1 MNFLIFLLYLGIF
14 CITGGIIFRKAVE
27 KMKDS
32 QIRVCG
38 RAAQTD
44 SGAGGAVMFGCLAAA
59 AVAGGFMTAGARL
72 LLNASAV
79 TSALSSVSRL
89 LSPAL
94 NTAACLLLTLAVAAL
109 IAPPGQGMKRYYL
122 LCALGKKRRA
132 SECVATF
139 RGRRA
144 FRALRL
150 RIALAALN
158 LALRIFFLLPGA
170 ALAAGGIYMLFSSSV
185 GVATTAAVFAGSVL
199 MLVTGCIFC
208 SGTRQSLAAAE
219 YISAAEPDI
228 PVRQALKKSREIMCG
243 HCRAYARFK
252 AGFALWFLSC
262 ALILP
267 AFFVVPY
274 YEQSCAVWM
283 TETVK
288 LGQKSSFYTE

>member
-1 MNFLIFLLYLGIF
+1 
-14 CITGGIIFRKAVE
+14 
-27 KMKDS
+27 MKDS

-94 NTAACLLLTLAVAAL
+94 NAAACLLLTLAVAAL

-132 SECVATF
+132 SECVAAF

-228 PVRQALKKSREIMCG
+228 PVRQALKK
-243 HCRAYARFK
+243 AVK
-252 AGFALWFLSC
+252 
-262 ALILP
+262 
-267 AFFVVPY
+267 
-274 YEQSCAVWM
+274 SCAV
-283 TETVK
+283 TAAPT
-288 LGQKSSFYTE
+288 LGSRQALRSGF

>member
-1 MNFLIFLLYLGIF
+1 
-14 CITGGIIFRKAVE
+14 
-27 KMKDS
+27 MKDS

-94 NTAACLLLTLAVAAL
+94 NAAACLLLTLAVAAL

-132 SECVATF
+132 SECVAAF

-150 RIALAALN
+150 RIALTALN

-170 ALAAGGIYMLFSSSV
+170 RLRRAGYICFSRPPSALRQRRRCSRGACLCSLRAVYSARARGSLLRRRNIYRLPS
-185 GVATTAAVFAGSVL
+185 
-199 MLVTGCIFC
+199 
-208 SGTRQSLAAAE
+208 R
-219 YISAAEPDI
+219 ISP
-228 PVRQALKKSREIMCG
+228 
-243 HCRAYARFK
+243 
-252 AGFALWFLSC
+252 
-262 ALILP
+262 
-267 AFFVVPY
+267 
-274 YEQSCAVWM
+274 
-283 TETVK
+283 
-288 LGQKSSFYTE
+288 

>member
-1 MNFLIFLLYLGIF
+1 
-14 CITGGIIFRKAVE
+14 
-27 KMKDS
+27 MKDS

-94 NTAACLLLTLAVAAL
+94 NAAACLLLTLAVAAL

-132 SECVATF
+132 SECVALF

-170 ALAAGGIYMLFSSSV
+170 ALSAGGIYMLFSSSV

>member
-94 NTAACLLLTLAVAAL
+94 NAAACLLLTLAVAAL

-122 LCALGKKRRA
+122 LCALAKAPGVRVRRGISRQA
-132 SECVATF
+132 GFQSAPAAYCLGGAQSRPANFFPPAGRDACGGRDIYAFLVLRRRCDNGGGV
-139 RGRRA
+139 RGERA
-144 FRALRL
+144 HARYGLYIL
-150 RIALAALN
+150 LGHAAVSC
-158 LALRIFFLLPGA
+158 G
-170 ALAAGGIYMLFSSSV
+170 GGIYI
-185 GVATTAAVFAGSVL
+185 G
-199 MLVTGCIFC
+199 
-208 SGTRQSLAAAE
+208 
-219 YISAAEPDI
+219 
-228 PVRQALKKSREIMCG
+228 
-243 HCRAYARFK
+243 CRAGYPRK
-252 AGFALWFLSC
+252 TGSEKK
-262 ALILP
+262 P
-267 AFFVVPY
+267 
-274 YEQSCAVWM
+274 
-283 TETVK
+283 
-288 LGQKSSFYTE
+288 

>member
-94 NTAACLLLTLAVAAL
+94 NAATCLLLTLAVAAL
-109 IAPPGQGMKRYYL
+109 ITPPGQGMKRYYL
-122 LCALGKKRRA
+122 LCALGKSAGRQSA
-132 SECVATF
+132 SRHF
-139 RGRRA
+139 
-144 FRALRL
+144 
-150 RIALAALN
+150 
-158 LALRIFFLLPGA
+158 
-170 ALAAGGIYMLFSSSV
+170 AAGGLSERSDCALPWRRSISPCEFFPPAGRGACGGRDIYAFLV
-185 GVATTAAVFAGSVL
+185 LRRRCDNGGGVRWERAHARYGLYILLGHAAVSCG
-199 MLVTGCIFC
+199 GGI
-208 SGTRQSLAAAE
+208 
-219 YISAAEPDI
+219 YI
-228 PVRQALKKSREIMCG
+228 G
-243 HCRAYARFK
+243 CRAGYPRK
-252 AGFALWFLSC
+252 TGSEKK
-262 ALILP
+262 P
-267 AFFVVPY
+267 
-274 YEQSCAVWM
+274 
-283 TETVK
+283 
-288 LGQKSSFYTE
+288 

>member
-1 MNFLIFLLYLGIF
+1 
-14 CITGGIIFRKAVE
+14 
-27 KMKDS
+27 MKDS

-94 NTAACLLLTLAVAAL
+94 NAAACLLLTLAVAAL

-170 ALAAGGIYMLFSSSV
+170 ALAAGGIYAFLV
-185 GVATTAAVFAGSVL
+185 LRRRCDNGGGVRGERAHAHYGLHILLGHAAVSCGGGIYIGRRAGYPRK
-199 MLVTGCIFC
+199 TG
-208 SGTRQSLAAAE
+208 SE
-219 YISAAEPDI
+219 
-228 PVRQALKKSREIMCG
+228 KK
-243 HCRAYARFK
+243 
-252 AGFALWFLSC
+252 
-262 ALILP
+262 P
-267 AFFVVPY
+267 
-274 YEQSCAVWM
+274 
-283 TETVK
+283 
-288 LGQKSSFYTE
+288 

>member
-1 MNFLIFLLYLGIF
+1 
-14 CITGGIIFRKAVE
+14 
-27 KMKDS
+27 MKDS

-94 NTAACLLLTLAVAAL
+94 NAAACLLLTLAVAAL

-132 SECVATF
+132 SECVAAF

-144 FRALRL
+144 FIALRL

-170 ALAAGGIYMLFSSSV
+170 ALAAGGVYMLFSSSTPPRQRRRCSR
-185 GVATTAAVFAGSVL
+185 GACSCSLRAVYSARASGSL
-199 MLVTGCIFC
+199 LRRRNIYRLP
-208 SGTRQSLAAAE
+208 SR
-219 YISAAEPDI
+219 ISP
-228 PVRQALKKSREIMCG
+228 
-243 HCRAYARFK
+243 
-252 AGFALWFLSC
+252 
-262 ALILP
+262 
-267 AFFVVPY
+267 
-274 YEQSCAVWM
+274 
-283 TETVK
+283 
-288 LGQKSSFYTE
+288 

>member
-1 MNFLIFLLYLGIF
+1 
-14 CITGGIIFRKAVE
+14 
-27 KMKDS
+27 MKDS

-94 NTAACLLLTLAVAAL
+94 NAAACLLLTLAVAAL

-132 SECVATF
+132 SECVAAF

-158 LALRIFFLLPGA
+158 LTLRIFFLLPGA
-170 ALAAGGIYMLFSSSV
+170 ALAAGGVYMLFSSSV

-208 SGTRQSLAAAE
+208 SGGSLLRRRNI
-219 YISAAEPDI
+219 YRLPSRISP
-228 PVRQALKKSREIMCG
+228 
-243 HCRAYARFK
+243 
-252 AGFALWFLSC
+252 
-262 ALILP
+262 
-267 AFFVVPY
+267 
-274 YEQSCAVWM
+274 
-283 TETVK
+283 
-288 LGQKSSFYTE
+288 

>member
-1 MNFLIFLLYLGIF
+1 
-14 CITGGIIFRKAVE
+14 
-27 KMKDS
+27 MKDS
-32 QIRVCG
+32 EIRVCG

-44 SGAGGAVMFGCLAAA
+44 SGAGGAVIFGCLAAA

-94 NTAACLLLTLAVAAL
+94 NAAACLLLTLAVAAL

-132 SECVATF
+132 SECVALF

-158 LALRIFFLLPGA
+158 LALRIFSPAGRGACGGRDICRSFVPPSALRQRRRCSRGACSCSSRAAYSARARGSLLRRRN
-170 ALAAGGIYMLFSSSV
+170 IYRPPS
-185 GVATTAAVFAGSVL
+185 
-199 MLVTGCIFC
+199 
-208 SGTRQSLAAAE
+208 R
-219 YISAAEPDI
+219 ISP
-228 PVRQALKKSREIMCG
+228 
-243 HCRAYARFK
+243 
-252 AGFALWFLSC
+252 
-262 ALILP
+262 
-267 AFFVVPY
+267 
-274 YEQSCAVWM
+274 
-283 TETVK
+283 
-288 LGQKSSFYTE
+288 

>member
-1 MNFLIFLLYLGIF
+1 
-14 CITGGIIFRKAVE
+14 
-27 KMKDS
+27 MKDS

-94 NTAACLLLTLAVAAL
+94 NAAACLLLTLAVAAL

-132 SECVATF
+132 SECVAAF

-170 ALAAGGIYMLFSSSV
+170 ALAAGGVYMLFSSSV
-185 GVATTAAVFAGSVL
+185 GIATTAAVFAGSVL

-228 PVRQALKKSREIMCG
+228 PVRQALKK
-243 HCRAYARFK
+243 AVK
-252 AGFALWFLSC
+252 
-262 ALILP
+262 
-267 AFFVVPY
+267 
-274 YEQSCAVWM
+274 SCAV
-283 TETVK
+283 TAAPT
-288 LGQKSSFYTE
+288 LGSRRALRSGF

>member
-1 MNFLIFLLYLGIF
+1 
-14 CITGGIIFRKAVE
+14 
-27 KMKDS
+27 MKDS

-94 NTAACLLLTLAVAAL
+94 NAAACLLLTLAVAAL

-150 RIALAALN
+150 RIA
-158 LALRIFFLLPGA
+158 
-170 ALAAGGIYMLFSSSV
+170 
-185 GVATTAAVFAGSVL
+185 
-199 MLVTGCIFC
+199 
-208 SGTRQSLAAAE
+208 
-219 YISAAEPDI
+219 
-228 PVRQALKKSREIMCG
+228 
-243 HCRAYARFK
+243 
-252 AGFALWFLSC
+252 
-262 ALILP
+262 
-267 AFFVVPY
+267 
-274 YEQSCAVWM
+274 
-283 TETVK
+283 
-288 LGQKSSFYTE
+288 